1 VGAER
6 RRTLRKTFTQPAG
19 LFHPHGKRI
28 CACVTRD
35 ISATGAR
42 LKVDHSQSAAIDE
55 IPGEFI
61 LTISESGNVF
71 RRCRLVWR
79 RNDELGVYFAGP
91 DVVPVT

>member
-1 VGAER
+1 MGAER
-6 RRTLRKTFTQPAG
+6 RRTLRRNFTRPAG
-19 LFHPHGKRI
+19 LFHPDGKRI
-28 CACVTRD
+28 CGCVTRD

-42 LKVDHSQSAAIDE
+42 LKVDRAQSAAIDE
-55 IPGEFI
+55 IPSEFI

-79 RNDELGVYFAGP
+79 RNDELGVHFAGP